1 MVQKSSFG
9 VNMCAAE
16 LFISSVSLKASVYM
30 FQNILVPIKMSMLIG
45 TPEGKAEKCLLFSA
59 SFDNGLAMVQ
69 TATRVSL
76 ISSAF
81 LVEDVRI

>member
-1 MVQKSSFG
+1 MV
-9 VNMCAAE
+9 CAVE

-45 TPEGKAEKCLLFSA
+45 TPEGNAEKCLLFSA
-59 SFDNGLAMVQ
+59 SFDNGLATVQ

>member
-1 MVQKSSFG
+1 MV
-9 VNMCAAE
+9 CAVE

-45 TPEGKAEKCLLFSA
+45 TPEGNAEKCLLFSV
-59 SFDNGLAMVQ
+59 SFDNGLATVQ
-69 TATRVSL
+69 NATRVSL

>member
-1 MVQKSSFG
+1 MV
-9 VNMCAAE
+9 CAVK

-30 FQNILVPIKMSMLIG
+30 FQNILVPIKMLIG
-45 TPEGKAEKCLLFSA
+45 TPEGNAEKCLLFST
-59 SFDNGLAMVQ
+59 SFDNGLATVQ

>member
-1 MVQKSSFG
+1 
-9 VNMCAAE
+9 MCAAE